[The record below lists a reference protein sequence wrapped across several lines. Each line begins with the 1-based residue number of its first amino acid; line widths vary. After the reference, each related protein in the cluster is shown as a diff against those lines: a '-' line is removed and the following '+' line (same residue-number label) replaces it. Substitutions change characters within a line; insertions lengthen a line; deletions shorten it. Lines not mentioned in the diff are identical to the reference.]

1 MSVGNTNYP
10 TTLDTA
16 ADLVEA
22 ANRSSSTLSAGID
35 NNPATTTIP
44 LVSASTFTTS
54 GIVAI
59 DDEIISY
66 TGKSGNSL
74 TGAVRAFEGTSI
86 ASHSSGAAVRQ
97 LITAASHNVQSAAI
111 IALETKLGTGTD
123 IAWTQM
129 TPLTVNRVVASDG
142 TGDITASPITHDGT
156 NAIVGNVGAIDFD
169 DSPTVTAGA
178 PSLARLT
185 WNDGEGTLNLTVK
198 GGNVTVPLSQRDTA
212 RVVNGSGTNL
222 LGSNYQVVRVTTPQG
237 QRIGVTLAQANNETN
252 SADVLGL
259 ISENINNN
267 NTGIVTT
274 RGVIS
279 GINTTG
285 SLQGETWA
293 AGDVLFLSPTTA
305 GGLTKVKPVSPN
317 HLILVGYVVYAHAT
331 EGKIFVTIQTSWEIE
346 ELHDVK
352 ITGTPVAGSLLIRN
366 ATSGIWENATLT
378 AGSNIAITNAD
389 KSITIATTGTG
400 DVTGPASSTATAIA
414 RFSDTTGKVIQNS
427 LIGIDSAGALGL
439 PDNVRQTF
447 NPGSTTPG
455 LNVGANSGDPSTPSN
470 GDIWYNSATS
480 GTGNRQFRI
489 RRNGVTS
496 SIAIVPPS
504 VTAEREIPTINPS
517 TGNLDNVGELFYIS
531 ADNALKL
538 GDFGTGRLQLN
549 AITTETPQVQ
559 ATGVDANI
567 NLNLVSKG
575 TGTVQANGVPVVTTS
590 GSQTLTNKTIN
601 GSNNTISN
609 VSLTTGVT
617 GTLPIANGGT
627 GTTSLPN
634 NSLLLGGNTAV
645 QSLAP
650 GNAGN
655 SIISTGITWQTV
667 PAPTSVTLD
676 GGPIVLGSLSPYQ
689 IILTDNSLPT
699 QSVSLPDATTFT
711 VGRGFSI
718 YNLNATLGVL
728 LLSNGTFVRNIPQ
741 GIRVQVVCVNT
752 ASNVAG
758 SWAITQENG
767 GVTSLSAGTTGL
779 TPSTGT
785 TGDITLGGT
794 LAIANGGTGQTTR
807 QNAMD
812 ALAGAVTSGQ
822 YLRGN
827 GTDVVMSAIQAGD
840 VPTLN
845 QNTTG
850 TAANVTGIVAT
861 GNGGTGQSTYT
872 AGQLLIGNNAGGLTK
887 ATLTAGSNV
896 TITNGDGAITIA
908 ATGGGGSATPGG
920 ATSNVQYNSSGTF
933 AGDNGFRYSP
943 SAGNILTLNTINS
956 TTTNYPRLRL
966 SKARAGESNPAS
978 SDVLGEIALQGY
990 LASSAD
996 YVDGVTV
1003 QGRATANWSSTERSS
1018 QLLVNVRSG
1027 NNVSNQYEFNPTSL
1041 VPPGDNATTFGLS
1054 NQAWSQGH
1062 FGGKIRV
1069 GQSNNNDGSI
1079 EFRNGANSNILS
1091 LVSGATSGGNVTL
1104 TLPTDAGTANQVLRT
1119 NGSGVLSWNNSVA
1132 TFSAGTTGLT
1142 PNSTSTGSVTLGGT
1156 LNVANGGTGASSL
1169 TANNVLLG
1177 NGTSAV
1183 QVVAPGTSGN
1193 VLTSNGT
1200 TWSSQPGTFGI
1211 VRTNGGIS
1219 LNASSPPEVFLT
1231 DNTVNAQS
1239 VNLPDVTAAGF
1250 TVGRRFT
1257 ITNQS
1262 AAAGRVSTFS
1272 GTDLSFIA
1280 RGQRV
1285 VATCISTA
1293 NNNASSWYIAYDNFL
1308 INPAGAE
1315 NYLINSAF
1323 RVDQRLGGASRTV
1336 TTGSFQFVA
1345 DRWQA
1350 QALGASVSVAA
1361 TALTGLGGLTVI
1373 GAASNTGTQLRQRIE
1388 QRIINNL
1395 NDDQTGNR
1403 TVTLSFEYA
1412 AAVGVSTTFSYAINY
1427 ASSGDNFSTT
1437 TPGPTGN
1444 MISQPLSNSSLFRM
1458 VSSPISISSSA
1469 GIEVIITLPAL
1480 TAAQD
1485 ITIRNIK
1492 LEPGNVP
1499 TPYVSVPFDVELA
1512 RCRRYYEKSFSYT
1525 TAPAENL
1532 QTADSYGA
1540 STRSTLMAGAVT
1552 YLHTWFLQEK
1562 RSTPSML
1569 FFNPGPGAAAN
1580 VNLDGGVAVG
1590 SAQAAN
1596 ISVKGLMIGFPGGTT
1611 VVSAGTYYIHWTA
1624 NSEL

>member
-1 MSVGNTNYP
+1 MGVGNTSYP

-129 TPLTVNRVVASDG
+129 APLTVNRVAVTDG
-142 TGDITASPITHDGT
+142 TGDIAASPITHDGT
-156 NAIVGNVGAIDFD
+156 NAIVANVGAIDFD

-178 PSLARLT
+178 PSLGRLT
-185 WNDGEGTLNLTVK
+185 WNDGEGTLNLTLK

-212 RVVNGSGTNL
+212 RVVNSSGTNL

-267 NTGIVTT
+267 NTGTVTT

-279 GINTTG
+279 GIDTTG
-285 SLQGETWA
+285 SLQGETWV

-331 EGKIFVTIQTSWEIE
+331 EGKIFVAIQTSWEIE

-352 ITGTPVAGSLLIRN
+352 ITGTPAAGSLLIRN
-366 ATSGIWENATLT
+366 ATGGIWENATLT
-378 AGSNIAITNAD
+378 AGSNISITNAD

-400 DVTGPASSTATAIA
+400 DVTGPASSTDTAIA
-414 RFSDTTGKVIQNS
+414 RFSGTTGKVIQNS
-427 LIGIDSAGALGL
+427 LIGIDSTGALGL

-489 RRNGVTS
+489 HRNGVTS

-517 TGNLDNVGELFYIS
+517 TGNLDNVGELFYIP

-538 GDFGTGRLQLN
+538 GDVGTGRLQLN

-655 SIISTGITWQTV
+655 SIISTGITWQTI
-667 PAPTSVTLD
+667 PAPTSITLE
-676 GGPIVLGSLSPYQ
+676 GGAIVLTNLSPYQ

-812 ALAGAVTSGQ
+812 ALAGSVTAGQ

-827 GTDVVMSAIQAGD
+827 GTNVVMSAIQAGD

-861 GNGGTGQSTYT
+861 ANGGTGQSTYT

-908 ATGGGGSATPGG
+908 ATGAGGSATPGG
-920 ATSNVQYNSSGTF
+920 ATSNVQYNSSNTF

-990 LASSAD
+990 LTSSAD

-1054 NQAWSQGH
+1054 NQAWSEGH

-1069 GQSNNNDGSI
+1069 GRSSNNDGSI

-1142 PNSTSTGSVTLGGT
+1142 PNFTSTGSVTLGGT
-1156 LNVANGGTGASSL
+1156 LNVANGGTGTTSL

-1177 NGTSAV
+1177 NGTNAV

-1200 TWSSQPGTFGI
+1200 TWQSVSGTHGI
-1211 VRTNGGIS
+1211 LRTS
-1219 LNASSPPEVFLT
+1219 DSTVTLTASSPTNIYLINSSALQV
-1231 DNTVNAQS
+1231 VR
-1239 VNLPDVTAAGF
+1239 LPDATTL
-1250 TVGRRFT
+1250 TVGRTFAVYCELT
-1257 ITNQS
+1257 AGGTVALGSNGSPLAQIHLNQ
-1262 AAAGRVSTFS
+1262 RLLF
-1272 GTDLSFIA
+1272 
-1280 RGQRV
+1280 
-1285 VATCISTA
+1285 TCISTA
-1293 NNNASSWYIAYDNFL
+1293 SDLVTSWAVTYDNFL
-1308 INPAGAE
+1308 LNPAGAE
-1315 NYLINSAF
+1315 NYIINSAF
-1323 RVDQRLGGASRTV
+1323 RVDQRQGRTSRFV
-1336 TTGSFQFVA
+1336 TTGNFQFVA
-1345 DRWQA
+1345 DRWEA
-1350 QALGASVSVAA
+1350 RALGAGVQASFTETSDS
-1361 TALTGLGGLTVI
+1361 GGIVFT
-1373 GAASNTGTQLRQRIE
+1373 GAAGNTGVELRQRIE
-1388 QRIINNL
+1388 QSVMNGLQVTSNVTTRTVVLSCRL
-1395 NDDQTGNR
+1395 NSSTGNSFSYVLSIPSTADNFTSVTQAGTGTLTGYQAPYR
-1403 TVTLSFEYA
+1403 STSPPIPIFALRGLELVLTTPAIPAGATVT
-1412 AAVGVSTTFSYAINY
+1412 
-1427 ASSGDNFSTT
+1427 
-1437 TPGPTGN
+1437 
-1444 MISQPLSNSSLFRM
+1444 ISN
-1458 VSSPISISSSA
+1458 VKI
-1469 GIEVIITLPAL
+1469 
-1480 TAAQD
+1480 
-1485 ITIRNIK
+1485 
-1492 LEPGNVP
+1492 EPGSLA
-1499 TPYVSVPFDVELA
+1499 TPYVSVPYDVELQ
-1512 RCRRYYEKSFSYT
+1512 RCMRYYEIQRARTDTSTGTLGIASVYSSNTAHLFFMFTPKRATPTFSFGGSL
-1525 TAPAENL
+1525 EL
-1532 QTADSYGA
+1532 LS
-1540 STRSTLMAGAVT
+1540 AG
-1552 YLHTWFLQEK
+1552 
-1562 RSTPSML
+1562 STPAVSNITVSEMTA
-1569 FFNPGPGAAAN
+1569 FNGLASLTISGGVTGAAAIVRSRLSN
-1580 VNLDGGVAVG
+1580 PG
-1590 SAQAAN
+1590 SFTFDA
-1596 ISVKGLMIGFPGGTT
+1596 
-1611 VVSAGTYYIHWTA
+1611 
-1624 NSEL
+1624 EL